1 MINNGDDRQYV
12 VGFYI
17 KKKKKGSHIAQTK
30 LHSFNKRKGLFLLQQ
45 F

>member
-17 KKKKKGSHIAQTK
+17 KKKGSHIAQTK
-30 LHSFNKRKGLFLLQQ
+30 LHSFIKRKGLFLLQQ